1 MVKVTFRPWEEVI
14 IHESIQYPMLDE
26 IVRLQSVGVP
36 PGGLARPL
44 NWAEGVVFRHA
55 PMPPTEDVVRE
66 QLQGKV
72 HWSSVAWALM
82 PKYQNVIVIKETNV
96 RIPIN
101 DVSANEILSE
111 VAKSLKKI
119 AKER

>member
-14 IHESIQYPMLDE
+14 IHESIQYPTLDE

-82 PKYQNVIVIKETNV
+82 PKHQNVIVIKETNV

>member
-1 MVKVTFRPWEEVI
+1 MVKITFRPWREII
-14 IHESIQYPMLDE
+14 IHESIQFPTLDE
-26 IVRLQSVGVP
+26 IIRLQSVGSP
-36 PGGLARPL
+36 LGGLARPL
-44 NWAEGVVFRHA
+44 NWAEGVVFTFSTI
-55 PMPPTEDVVRE
+55 PPTEDVVRE

-82 PKYQNVIVIKETNV
+82 PKYQRVIVIKETNV

-111 VAKSLKKI
+111 VARSLLKI
-119 AKER
+119 SK